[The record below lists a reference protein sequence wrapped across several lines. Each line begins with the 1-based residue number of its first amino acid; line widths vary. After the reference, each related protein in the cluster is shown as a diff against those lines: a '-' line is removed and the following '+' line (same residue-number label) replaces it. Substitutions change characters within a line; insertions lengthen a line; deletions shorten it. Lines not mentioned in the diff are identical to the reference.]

1 MTSIVLMLDHPCATV
16 GWSRPSVVQFHDI
29 LLGWGKNTFSCA
41 SVRMTQALG
50 DCVLD
55 TGYQG
60 RTIA

>member
-29 LLGWGKNTFSCA
+29 LLGWDKNTLFLCIL
-41 SVRMTQALG
+41 RMTQALG

-60 RTIA
+60 TIA